1 LAAVGEPDETDDT
14 PVEQE
19 KKGRDPWHEGPDEE
33 APAESWL
40 GLGDDELLHKVETAE
55 LDADTDLQLMEI
67 VRSHRHFFI
76 RQEAAKKV
84 CDKSLLFAFE
94 DDRHVGQILV
104 RYLTRREDVTY
115 LERLVAKSHHV
126 EVRAGA
132 QVQLA
137 QLWGRLGGPRR
148 TSPADPDAPP
158 APRFHPPTPSEEE
171 IEVIE
176 VDADADGVN
185 GSLLA
190 WAIHFLVERTWKHL
204 GTLTARDL
212 LTRTHAGILPMR
224 PALAFFKVEE
234 NAQVNV
240 DLSLGTT
247 LPRESVGAVAAWM
260 MAFLDAAQRVEPEV
274 GDVDVRR
281 STRLMGDALQQ
292 VGFYEECEGLAHVG
306 RRGLADPAD
315 TG

>member
-1 LAAVGEPDETDDT
+1 VGEPDETNDT
-14 PVEQE
+14 PAGLEDS
-19 KKGRDPWHEGPDEE
+19 GRQAWHEGPDEE

-40 GLGDDELLHKVETAE
+40 GLGDDELLHRVETLE
-55 LDADTDLQLMEI
+55 PDADADAQLTEI

-76 RQEAAKKV
+76 RQEAAKRVK
-84 CDKSLLFAFE
+84 DKSLLFAFE

-115 LERLVAKSHHV
+115 LERLVARSHNV
-126 EVRAGA
+126 EVRAAA

-148 TSPADPDAPP
+148 TSPADPNAPP
-158 APRFHPPTPSEEE
+158 APQFSPPTPSEEE
-171 IEVIE
+171 IEIIE
-176 VDADADGVN
+176 VDEDTDGVN

-190 WAIHFLVERTWKHL
+190 WAIHFLVERTWPHL
-204 GTLTARDL
+204 GTRTARDL
-212 LTRTHAGILPMR
+212 LTRTHAGILPLR
-224 PALAFFKVEE
+224 PALSFFKIEE

-240 DLSLGTT
+240 DLSLGTN

-260 MAFLDAAQRVEPEV
+260 MAFLDAAQRVEPEM
-274 GDVDVRR
+274 GEVDVRR

-292 VGFYEECEGLAHVG
+292 AGFYEACEGPERLG
-306 RRGLADPAD
+306 PRRLADPAEI
-315 TG
+315 G

>member
-1 LAAVGEPDETDDT
+1 MDETDETAETDAHDATDDT
-14 PVEQE
+14 PE
-19 KKGRDPWHEGPDEE
+19 KSEDQGRRPWREGPDDD

-40 GLGDDELLHKVETAE
+40 GLADDALLHRIETVEPDV
-55 LDADTDLQLMEI
+55 DADRQLSEI
-67 VRSHRHFFI
+67 VRSDRHFFI
-76 RQEAAKKV
+76 RQEAAKKTR
-84 CDKSLLFAFE
+84 DKSLLYPFE

-115 LERLVAKSHHV
+115 LERLVARSHHV
-126 EVRAGA
+126 EVRAAA

-158 APRFHPPTPSEEE
+158 APQFQPPMPSEEE

-176 VDADADGVN
+176 VEPDPDGVN

-190 WAIHFLVERTWKHL
+190 WAIHFLVEQMWTHL
-204 GTLTARDL
+204 GTRTTRDL
-212 LTRTHAGILPMR
+212 LTRTQAGILPLR
-224 PALAFFKVEE
+224 PALSFFSVEE

-247 LPRESVGAVAAWM
+247 LPREAVTGVAAWM
-260 MAFLDAAQRVEPEV
+260 MAFLDAAQRVEPDV
-274 GDVDVRR
+274 GEVDVRD
-281 STRLMGDALQQ
+281 STRLMADALDQA
-292 VGFYEECEGLAHVG
+292 GFYEACEGPGRVG
-306 RRGLADPAD
+306 PRA
-315 TG
+315 